1 MNNFIVGK
9 TLINANVSM
18 AINGS
23 LTTTKDI
30 YFNKNNISLTIQLA
44 TLKKQLDVLTV
55 EHTKLLIKYN
65 NMLSTFTTKSNLQ
78 QEQILKL
85 NHIISNFTNIN
96 L

>member
-9 TLINANVSM
+9 SLINANVSM

-55 EHTKLLIKYN
+55 EHTNLLIKYN
-65 NMLSTFTTKSNLQ
+65 NMLSTFTTKLNVQ
-78 QEQILKL
+78 EEQIVKL
-85 NHIISNFTNIN
+85 NHIISNFTN
-96 L
+96 LKL